1 MQRHICLAQIDID
14 SDHPERNLEKM
25 KRIIGEKRESDLIVF
40 PELVVHG
47 HIYSGAPRHEIIE
60 MIERTPAG
68 MKEELHAF
76 ARECD
81 TRVVFGEFDRIDGRV
96 FNLAV
101 YVSRDKVE
109 RYAKT
114 HVHWSESFDA
124 GDELKA
130 FDTPLDR
137 IGVLVCFDSA
147 FPETS
152 RVLALQG
159 AKMIVVIAA
168 VPKNFDTKYMHRR
181 MASIA
186 MNNQVFC
193 IYANRAGRNY
203 DGRSAVFDPRGECV
217 AMAGQKEELLSVD
230 INLLDV
236 DHWRIQEAVYPR
248 RRPELYGEITATR
261 WPDDDSSPPRRG

>member
-1 MQRHICLAQIDID
+1 MLRRLCVAQIDID
-14 SDHPERNLEKM
+14 SDHPERNIAKM
-25 KRIIGEKRESDLIVF
+25 KKIIDEKRESDLIIF

-47 HIYSGAPRHEIIE
+47 HIYSGAPRHEILE
-60 MIERTPAG
+60 MIERTPVEL
-68 MKEELHAF
+68 KEDLYAF

-81 TRVVFGEFDRIDGRV
+81 TRVVFGEFDRIGDRV

-137 IGVLVCFDSA
+137 IGILICFDSA
-147 FPETS
+147 FPEAS

-159 AKMIVVIAA
+159 AKMIIVIAA

-181 MASIA
+181 MSAIA
-186 MNNQVFC
+186 LNNQIFC
-193 IYANRAGRNY
+193 VYANRAGKNF
-203 DGRSAVFDPRGECV
+203 DGRSAIFDPRGECI
-217 AMAGQKEELLSVD
+217 AMAGQKEELLSAEFD
-230 INLLDV
+230 LLDL
-236 DHWRIQEAVYPR
+236 DHWRTQESVYPR
-248 RRPELYGEITATR
+248 RRPELYGEITVKR
-261 WPDDDSSPPRRG
+261 WTEGS